1 MTVEST
7 YSGPEELCTP
17 DVRRLVGRMIGDES
31 DRNIYNKREQINFPN
46 AYIFWMYMREG
57 EMSSTKNSYTRYE

>member
-1 MTVEST
+1 
-7 YSGPEELCTP
+7 
-17 DVRRLVGRMIGDES
+17 MIGDES

-57 EMSSTKNSYTRYE
+57 DISSAKKVIQDMNSLWLREVKKKYVSMEFCAWQVI